1 MEGIVLGK
9 LIIVS
14 NRLPMV
20 VSREGEGFDFRPSVG
35 GLATGLG
42 SFYKDYESVWV
53 GWPGLSREELDEG
66 DEQTLRQGLE
76 QEGCLPVVLA
86 RNDFDLF
93 YRGFCNNT
101 LWPLFHYF
109 LLYTEYR
116 DDYWEA
122 YKRVNQAFAD
132 AVLEVAE
139 PDDTIWIQDYHLLL
153 LPGLIRQRLPEAT
166 IGFFLHI
173 PFPSSEVFR
182 LLPWREEI
190 LENLLGADL
199 IGFHTYDYLRHFFAT
214 VRRLLGHDQAI
225 PGKLVLLVGD
235 RLVRVDAFPMGIDF
249 QHYTEL
255 SQSPDV
261 EKEMER
267 MQEFIGPRKVIL
279 SLDRL
284 DYSKGLIQRLEAFD
298 LFLERYPEYRENV
311 TLVLKAI
318 ASRTGVR
325 QYAALK
331 RRLDELVGRING
343 KYSSISWMPIWYLY
357 QFLPEESLVALYR
370 LAEVA
375 LLTPLRDGM
384 NLIAKEFL
392 ASRFDESGVLVLS
405 EMAGAAKEL
414 PEALLV
420 NPNNT
425 SAIADNIKEG
435 LEMPLEERRARNRVM
450 RNRLE
455 RYHVVR
461 WAQDFM
467 DGVEAVKTLQAELS
481 GKRLTAK
488 LQEDMVE
495 RFTRARRRL
504 ILLDY
509 EGTLTPFAST
519 PKEAT
524 PDPRLLDLLQT
535 LATPQENE
543 VVVVSGRDRTTLD
556 RWFGGLAVGLVAEHG
571 VWLRPVGE
579 DWQTVEPLDD
589 SWKHELR
596 HVLEFYVDRTPG
608 SFLEEKDYSLVWHYR
623 KTDLEFGAIRLGEL
637 KEDLSHLT
645 ANFDLGILEGNRVV
659 EVRHAGINKGRG
671 AAHWLGQG
679 EWDFIFAAG
688 DDRTDEDIF
697 ATLPD
702 WACSVRVGLNPSQAR
717 FHLRDSQEVRG
728 FLERLAA
735 ASQGERR

>member
-1 MEGIVLGK
+1 MGK

-14 NRLPMV
+14 NRLPMT
-20 VSREGEGFDFRPSVG
+20 VSRDEEGFSFQPSIG

-42 SFYKDYESVWV
+42 SFYKDYESLWV
-53 GWPGLSREELDEG
+53 GWPGMSREELDEQ
-66 DEQTLRQGLE
+66 DEQRLRRGLQE
-76 QEGCLPVVLA
+76 EGCAPVVLE
-86 RNDFDLF
+86 RRDFDLF

-101 LWPLFHYF
+101 IWPLFHYF
-109 LLYTEYR
+109 LLYAEYR

-132 AVLEVAE
+132 AVLDVAE
-139 PDDTIWIQDYHLLL
+139 PEDTIWIQDYHLLL
-153 LPGLIRQRLPEAT
+153 LPGFIRQRLPEAT

-214 VRRLLGHDQAI
+214 VRRLLGHDQVF
-225 PGKLVLLVGD
+225 PGKLVLLAED

-249 QHYTEL
+249 QRYSKL
-255 SQSPDV
+255 SQSSAV
-261 EKEMER
+261 QEEMDR
-267 MQEFIGPRKVIL
+267 MREFIGPRKVIL

-298 LFLERYPEYRENV
+298 LFLERYPEYREKV

-343 KYSSISWMPIWYLY
+343 KYGSISWMPIWYLY
-357 QFLPEESLVALYR
+357 QFLPDESLVALYR
-370 LAEVA
+370 LADVA

-392 ASRFDESGVLVLS
+392 ASRSDEDGVLILS

-420 NPNNT
+420 NPNNA
-425 SAIADNIKEG
+425 SSIADNIKLG
-435 LEMPLEERRARNRVM
+435 LEMPLEERRARNQVLR
-450 RNRLE
+450 RRLE

-467 DGVEAVKTLQAELS
+467 DGLNAVKTLQAELS
-481 GKRLTAK
+481 GKRLTAD
-488 LQEDMVE
+488 LQEDMVH
-495 RFTRARRRL
+495 RFTRAKRRL

-509 EGTLTPFAST
+509 DGTLTPFA
-519 PKEAT
+519 PIPEEAS
-524 PDPRLLDLLQT
+524 PDRELIELLQT
-535 LATPQENE
+535 LAAPQESE
-543 VVVVSGRDRTTLD
+543 VVVVSGRDRVTLD
-556 RWFGGLAVGLVAEHG
+556 RWFGNLSVGLVAEHG

-579 DWQTVEPLDD
+579 DWHTVEPLDD

-623 KTDLEFGAIRLGEL
+623 KTDHEFGAIRLGEL

-645 ANFDLGILEGNRVV
+645 ANFDLGILEGNSVV
-659 EVRHAGINKGRG
+659 EVKHAGINKGRG
-671 AAHWLGQG
+671 VARWLGQDN
-679 EWDFIFAAG
+679 WDFIFAAG

-697 ATLPD
+697 AALPD
-702 WACSVRVGLNPSQAR
+702 WACSVRVGLKPSQAR
-717 FHLRDSQEVRG
+717 FHLRSPEELRQ
-728 FLERLAA
+728 FLKRLAA
-735 ASQGERR
+735 ASQIEQR

>member
-1 MEGIVLGK
+1 MGK

-20 VSREGEGFDFRPSVG
+20 VRHEGGQFSFQPSVG

-42 SFYKDYESVWV
+42 SFYKSYDSVWV
-53 GWPGLSREELDEG
+53 GWPGLSREELGHKE
-66 DEQTLRQGLE
+66 EAELRAGLQE
-76 QEGCLPVVLA
+76 EGCLPVLLE
-86 RNDFDLF
+86 RRDFDLF

-101 LWPLFHYF
+101 IWPLFHYF
-109 LLYTEYR
+109 LLYADYR
-116 DDYWEA
+116 QDYWEA

-132 AVLEVAE
+132 VVLEIAE
-139 PDDTIWIQDYHLLL
+139 PEDTIWIQDYHLLI
-153 LPGLIRQRLPEAT
+153 LPGLIRRRLPQAT

-182 LLPWREEI
+182 LLPWREEL
-190 LENLLGADL
+190 LENMLGADL

-214 VRRLLGHDQAI
+214 VRRLLGHDQVF
-225 PGKLVLLVGD
+225 PGKLVLLAGD
-235 RLVRVDAFPMGIDF
+235 RIVRIDAFPMGIDF
-249 QHYTEL
+249 KHYAELGDSPAVKTEK
-255 SQSPDV
+255 V
-261 EKEMER
+261 R
-267 MQEFIGPRKVIL
+267 MQEFVGPRKVIL

-298 LFLERYPEYRENV
+298 LFLERYPQYRGKV

-331 RRLDELVGRING
+331 RRLDELVGRVNG
-343 KYSSISWMPIWYLY
+343 KYGSISWMPIWYLY

-370 LAEVA
+370 MADLA

-392 ASRFDESGVLVLS
+392 ASRSDESGVLVLS

-425 SAIADNIKEG
+425 SEIADAIKRG
-435 LEMPLEERRARNRVM
+435 LEMPADERRVRSRVM
-450 RNRLE
+450 RRRLE

-467 DGVEAVKTLQAELS
+467 DGVEEVKSLQAELS
-481 GKRLTAK
+481 GKRLTAE
-488 LQEDMVE
+488 LQDEVVE
-495 RFTRARRRL
+495 RFARASRRL

-509 EGTLTPFAST
+509 DGTLTPFVPT
-519 PKEAT
+519 PEEAT
-524 PDPRLLDLLQT
+524 PDRRLLELLRE
-535 LATPQENE
+535 LAAAEQNE
-543 VVVVSGRDRTTLD
+543 VVVISGRDRATVDL
-556 RWFGGLAVGLVAEHG
+556 WFGELPVGLVAEHG

-579 DWQTVEPLDD
+579 NWDTVEPLDD
-589 SWKHELR
+589 SWKQELR

-623 KTDLEFGAIRLGEL
+623 KTDHEFGAIRLGEL
-637 KEDLSHLT
+637 KEDLAHLT

-659 EVRHAGINKGRG
+659 EVKHAGINKGRG
-671 AAHWLGQG
+671 VAHWLRQG
-679 EWDFIFAAG
+679 SWDFVFAAG
-688 DDRTDEDIF
+688 DDRTDEDMF
-697 ATLPD
+697 AVLPE
-702 WACSVRVGLNPSQAR
+702 WAYSVRVGLKPSQAR
-717 FHLRDSQEVRG
+717 YHLRDPQEIRQ
-728 FLERLAA
+728 FLERLAKTSA
-735 ASQGERR
+735 TSGSR